1 MPEFKEDDGK
11 LEILS
16 PPDHNDAPPRRRGL
30 VIALIV
36 GGLAAGVL
44 IFGIRSRVKAEASLR
59 SVTQQM
65 AVPSVSVVLPKPTA
79 SAEEVILPGNIQPFI
94 SSPIYARTDGYLKA
108 WYFDIGAHVKQGQL
122 LATIQTP
129 EVDEQLQQSLSNLNT
144 AKANL
149 ALAETTKNRYE
160 GMIRS
165 NAVSQQDVDN
175 QEAAVGQFE
184 GAVRIDQAQIDNARL
199 NLDYARIASPIDGVT
214 GVRLVDPGNL
224 VRTSDANGIVV
235 ITQLD
240 PVAVL
245 FTLPQDYLPQVAQQM
260 ELGTL
265 AVEAYSRDGNVK
277 LGSGE
282 LLVIDNQINQNTAT
296 MRLKATFAN
305 PQRVLWPNQFVK
317 ARLLLTVRKGAIVVP
332 STAVQRGPEGTFAY
346 VVGPDQT
353 VQPRPVEVELTQ
365 GDVTAIARGLTPG
378 EVVVADGAAAL
389 RSGAK
394 VAPRPPAARPAQP
407 SGRAI
412 GAER

>member
-1 MPEFKEDDGK
+1 MRRWILAALGVVLVAATIWFVRRSGRQQGPSAGAAQAQQRPVPVVTAPAQQRDLPIYLDGLGTVVAAK
-11 LEILS
+11 TITVRPQVDGRLESVIF
-16 PPDHNDAPPRRRGL
+16 REGQVVRRGD
-30 VIALIV
+30 ALAQIDPRPFQV
-36 GGLAAGVL
+36 QLEQAKGALTRDAAQ
-44 IFGIRSRVKAEASLR
+44 LR
-59 SVTQQM
+59 
-65 AVPSVSVVLPKPTA
+65 TA
-79 SAEEVILPGNIQPFI
+79 
-94 SSPIYARTDGYLKA
+94 R
-108 WYFDIGAHVKQGQL
+108 
-122 LATIQTP
+122 
-129 EVDEQLQQSLSNLNT
+129 
-144 AKANL
+144 L
-149 ALAETTKNRYE
+149 ALARNRE
-160 GMIRS
+160 LRREKL
-165 NAVSQQDVDN
+165 VSQQDVDN

-199 NLDYARIASPIDGVT
+199 NLEYARITSPIDGVS

-224 VRTSDANGIVV
+224 VRASDTTGIVV

-245 FTLPQDYLPQVAQQM
+245 FTLPQDYLPQVVQQM

-265 AVEAYSRDGNVK
+265 TVEAFSRDGNTK

-305 PQRVLWPNQFVK
+305 PQRALWPNQFVK

-332 STAVQRGPEGTFAY
+332 TTAVQRGPEGTFAY

-353 VQPRPVEVELTQ
+353 VQPRPIEVELTQ
-365 GDVTAIARGLTPG
+365 GDVAAIARGLSAG

-389 RSGAK
+389 RPGAK
-394 VAPRPPAARPAQP
+394 VAPRPAAPRPAQP

-412 GAER
+412 GADR

>member
-1 MPEFKEDDGK
+1 MRRWILAAIGVLLVAGTIWFVRRSGRKQPAPAAAAQAQQRPVPVVTAQVQQRDLSIYLDGLGTVIAAK
-11 LEILS
+11 TITVRPQVDGRLDSVSFREGQVV
-16 PPDHNDAPPRRRGL
+16 RRGE
-30 VIALIV
+30 VIAQIDPRPFQVQLEQAK
-36 GGLAAGVL
+36 GALTRDAAQ
-44 IFGIRSRVKAEASLR
+44 LR
-59 SVTQQM
+59 
-65 AVPSVSVVLPKPTA
+65 TA
-79 SAEEVILPGNIQPFI
+79 
-94 SSPIYARTDGYLKA
+94 R
-108 WYFDIGAHVKQGQL
+108 
-122 LATIQTP
+122 
-129 EVDEQLQQSLSNLNT
+129 
-144 AKANL
+144 L
-149 ALAETTKNRYE
+149 ALARNLELLREKL
-160 GMIRS
+160 
-165 NAVSQQDVDN
+165 VSQQDVDN

-184 GAVRIDQAQIDNARL
+184 GAARIDQAQIDSARL

-265 AVEAYSRDGNVK
+265 AVEAYSRDGNAK

-317 ARLLLTVRKGAIVVP
+317 ARLLLTVRKGAVVVP

-346 VVGPDQT
+346 VVGADQT
-353 VQPRPVEVELTQ
+353 VQPRPIEVELTQ
-365 GDVTAIARGLTPG
+365 GDVAAIARGLSPG

-389 RSGAK
+389 RPGAK
-394 VAPRPPAARPAQP
+394 VAARPATNARPAQP

-412 GAER
+412 WAER

>member
-1 MPEFKEDDGK
+1 MRRWILAALGVVLVAGTIWFVRRSGRQQGPSAGAAQAQQRPVPVVTAPAQQRDLPIYLDGLGTVVAAK
-11 LEILS
+11 TITVRPQVDGRLESVIF
-16 PPDHNDAPPRRRGL
+16 REGQVVRRGD
-30 VIALIV
+30 ALAQIDPRPFQV
-36 GGLAAGVL
+36 QLEQAKGALTRDAAQ
-44 IFGIRSRVKAEASLR
+44 LR
-59 SVTQQM
+59 
-65 AVPSVSVVLPKPTA
+65 TA
-79 SAEEVILPGNIQPFI
+79 
-94 SSPIYARTDGYLKA
+94 R
-108 WYFDIGAHVKQGQL
+108 
-122 LATIQTP
+122 
-129 EVDEQLQQSLSNLNT
+129 
-144 AKANL
+144 L
-149 ALAETTKNRYE
+149 ALARNRE
-160 GMIRS
+160 LRREKL
-165 NAVSQQDVDN
+165 VSQQDVDN

-199 NLDYARIASPIDGVT
+199 NLEYARITSPIDGVS

-224 VRTSDANGIVV
+224 VRASDTTGIVV

-245 FTLPQDYLPQVAQQM
+245 FTLPQDYLPQVVQQM

-265 AVEAYSRDGNVK
+265 TVEAFSRDGNTK

-305 PQRVLWPNQFVK
+305 PQRALWPNQFVK

-332 STAVQRGPEGTFAY
+332 TTAVQRGPEGTFAY

-353 VQPRPVEVELTQ
+353 VQPRPIEVELTQ
-365 GDVTAIARGLTPG
+365 GDVAAIARGLSAG

-389 RSGAK
+389 RPGAK
-394 VAPRPPAARPAQP
+394 VAPRPATPRPAQP

-412 GAER
+412 GADR

>member
-1 MPEFKEDDGK
+1 M
-11 LEILS
+11 
-16 PPDHNDAPPRRRGL
+16 RRRIIAALGVVLVAGTIWFVRRSGQKQPPSAGAAQAQQRPVPVVTAQVQQRDLPIYLDGL
-30 VIALIV
+30 GTVV
-36 GGLAAGVL
+36 AAKTITVRPQVDGRL
-44 IFGIRSRVKAEASLR
+44 D
-59 SVTQQM
+59 
-65 AVPSVSVVLPKPTA
+65 SVVFREGQVVRRGEVLAQIDPRPFQVQLEQARGALTRDAAQLRTA
-79 SAEEVILPGNIQPFI
+79 
-94 SSPIYARTDGYLKA
+94 R
-108 WYFDIGAHVKQGQL
+108 
-122 LATIQTP
+122 
-129 EVDEQLQQSLSNLNT
+129 
-144 AKANL
+144 L
-149 ALAETTKNRYE
+149 ALARNLELLREKL
-160 GMIRS
+160 
-165 NAVSQQDVDN
+165 VSQQDVDN

-184 GAVRIDQAQIDNARL
+184 GAVRIDQAQIGSARL
-199 NLDYARIASPIDGVT
+199 NLDYARITSPIDGVT

-224 VRTSDANGIVV
+224 VHANDANGIVV
-235 ITQLD
+235 VTQID

-265 AVEAYSRDGNVK
+265 TVEAFSRDGSVK

-353 VQPRPVEVELTQ
+353 VQPRPIEVEMTQ
-365 GDVTAIARGLTPG
+365 GDVAAIARGLSPG

-389 RSGAK
+389 RPGAK
-394 VAPRPPAARPAQP
+394 VAPRPAAPRPAQPP

-412 GAER
+412 GADR